1 MIFVKSLFQF
11 YDRRKGRIR
20 SKNKQN
26 FMELF
31 WKLHNNVNK
40 RNDKEIIDF
49 NSFLKKYMRIS
60 ILIFLNIRKKRNIS
74 NSFH

>member
-40 RNDKEIIDF
+40 LNDKEIIDF

-60 ILIFLNIRKKRNIS
+60 ILIFLNI
-74 NSFH
+74 